1 MHTLSQKCLKS
12 FNFIILL
19 LSLRNYNTKLLETP
33 EEDRQVLG
41 FANPVVGSDD
51 EITIFLNHKEFYVLF
66 LCLLVLHAHKK
77 INFLI
82 SA

>member
-12 FNFIILL
+12 FDFIILL
-19 LSLRNYNTKLLETP
+19 LSLRNYNTKLLQTP

-51 EITIFLNHKEFYVLF
+51 EITIFLNHKEFCFVF
-66 LCLLVLHAHKK
+66 MFVG
-77 INFLI
+77 I
-82 SA
+82 SRT